1 MKTFIIHQ
9 LYVITIV
16 FMQLLA
22 QPCHSSE
29 LFINKMDG
37 NLNKCAE
44 YARKIADLGNTKQQ
58 INQSLGNPDQRS
70 KLMDELVKLNKLSKE
85 YEQKIESICPR
96 TGFECKT
103 FLSRPE
109 RNICRPFTIRNNDR
123 FVLRNDTYR

>member
-1 MKTFIIHQ
+1 
-9 LYVITIV
+9 
-16 FMQLLA
+16 
-22 QPCHSSE
+22 
-29 LFINKMDG
+29 MDG

-58 INQSLGNPDQRS
+58 INQSINQMIENPDQRS
-70 KLMDELVKLNKLSKE
+70 KGMDELVKLIKREDELLKLNNKLSKE

-96 TGFECKT
+96 TGFECET